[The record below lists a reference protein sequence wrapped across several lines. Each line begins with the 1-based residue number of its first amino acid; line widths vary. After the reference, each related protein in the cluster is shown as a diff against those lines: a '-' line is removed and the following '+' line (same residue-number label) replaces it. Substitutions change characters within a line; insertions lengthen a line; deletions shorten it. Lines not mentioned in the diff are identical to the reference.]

1 MSITKEDLFSV
12 LGESLQPVLNVLQSI
27 ESVILITGK
36 GKENYVPQVQEDK
49 ISNKVAL
56 EGKVFCILRRY
67 NIFHKDIICKE
78 IIKVIDSFN
87 TDSIFSTVS
96 LDKEPLI
103 DRLTEIC
110 MYCIDMEGDTGLQT
124 SPIYMR
130 DNIKRAVDKWDSRVS
145 TVPTIPDAD
154 HYMQEIRRY
163 LQHYDNKEMSAA
175 SLINV
180 FAKEIN
186 RYFE

>member
-27 ESVILITGK
+27 KSVIPITGK
-36 GKENYVPQVQEDK
+36 GKENYVPQVGEGKLSNRKAVRNKVFGILREVGIDNREKVCDK
-49 ISNKVAL
+49 IMDTIGTL
-56 EGKVFCILRRY
+56 
-67 NIFHKDIICKE
+67 
-78 IIKVIDSFN
+78 
-87 TDSIFSTVS
+87 STVS

-154 HYMQEIRRY
+154 HYMQEIRRLY
-163 LQHYDNKEMSAA
+163 QHFDDNDMTFRKLLE
-175 SLINV
+175 LIR
-180 FAKEIN
+180 AELDS
-186 RYFE
+186 YFE

>member
-1 MSITKEDLFSV
+1 MSLSKLDLYEV
-12 LGESLQPVLNVLQSI
+12 MEVALRPVLREVKRAI
-27 ESVILITGK
+27 SVIPITGK
-36 GKENYVPQVQEDK
+36 GKENYVPQLEK
-49 ISNKVAL
+49 GEIGNYREVAS
-56 EGKVFCILRRY
+56 
-67 NIFHKDIICKE
+67 
-78 IIKVIDSFN
+78 KVIDLCVYGVDRNYSDVTLIANVINILKNSLF
-87 TDSIFSTVS
+87 SIIS
-96 LDKEPLI
+96 LDREPLI
-103 DRLTEIC
+103 DKLTEIC
-110 MYCIDMEGDTGLQT
+110 IYCIDMEGDTGLQT

>member
-27 ESVILITGK
+27 ESVIPITGK
-36 GKENYVPQVQEDK
+36 GKENYVPQVGEGKLSNRKAVRNKVFGILREVGIDNREKVCDK
-49 ISNKVAL
+49 IMDTIGTL
-56 EGKVFCILRRY
+56 
-67 NIFHKDIICKE
+67 
-78 IIKVIDSFN
+78 
-87 TDSIFSTVS
+87 STVS

-110 MYCIDMEGDTGLQT
+110 IYCIDMEGDTGLQT

>member
-27 ESVILITGK
+27 KSVIPITGK
-36 GKENYVPQVQEDK
+36 GKENYVPQVGEGKLSNRKAVRNKVFGILREVGIDNREKVCDK
-49 ISNKVAL
+49 IMDTIGTL
-56 EGKVFCILRRY
+56 
-67 NIFHKDIICKE
+67 
-78 IIKVIDSFN
+78 
-87 TDSIFSTVS
+87 STVS

-110 MYCIDMEGDTGLQT
+110 IYCIDMEGDTGLQT

>member
-27 ESVILITGK
+27 KSVIPITGK
-36 GKENYVPQVQEDK
+36 GKENYVPQVGEGKLSNRKAVRNKVFGILREVGIDNREKVCDK
-49 ISNKVAL
+49 IMDTIGTL
-56 EGKVFCILRRY
+56 
-67 NIFHKDIICKE
+67 
-78 IIKVIDSFN
+78 
-87 TDSIFSTVS
+87 STVS

>member
-12 LGESLQPVLNVLQSI
+12 LGESLQPVLNVLKSI
-27 ESVILITGK
+27 ESVIPITGK

-56 EGKVFCILRRY
+56 EGKVFCILRKY

-96 LDKEPLI
+96 PDIEPLV
-103 DRLTEIC
+103 DKLTEIC
-110 MYCIDMEGDTGLQT
+110 IYCIDMEGDTGLQT

-154 HYMQEIRRY
+154 HYMQEIRRLY
-163 LQHYDNKEMSAA
+163 QHFDDNDMTFRKLLE
-175 SLINV
+175 LIR
-180 FAKEIN
+180 AELDS
-186 RYFE
+186 YFE